1 MPRKLTRREAIQLS
15 LVVLAGWSAS
25 IVLQRTAPIG
35 QDMSSNA
42 TVQAVLNDSVS
53 PSYTPKIATLTL
65 VIFTDY
71 QCPACKFAN
80 PAMERAVAADGHVRV
95 VYKDWPIFGAL
106 SERAARVAI
115 ASARQNIYPRV
126 HHLLMSERRRL
137 DETVLHDVIQRAG
150 GDWNLMEKDLAE
162 RGTEID
168 RQLDLNRNEAFK
180 LGLGGTP
187 AFLAG
192 PILVLGAIDQQEFAE
207 AFALGRETQ
216 G

>member
-1 MPRKLTRREAIQLS
+1 MPRKLTRTEGIQLS

-25 IVLQRTAPIG
+25 MVLQRTAPIG
-35 QDMSSNA
+35 LDMSSNA
-42 TVQAVLNDSVS
+42 TVQAVLSDTVS
-53 PSYTPKIATLTL
+53 PSQEARSTTLTL
-65 VIFTDY
+65 VVFADY

-115 ASARQNIYPRV
+115 ASAKQNIYPAV
-126 HHLLMSERRRL
+126 HRILMGERRRL
-137 DETVLHDVIQRAG
+137 DEAVLRDSIERAG
-150 GDWNLMEKDLAE
+150 GDWTLIQRDLKEHAK
-162 RGTEID
+162 EID
-168 RQLDLNRNEAFK
+168 RQLALNRSEAFK
-180 LGLGGTP
+180 LGLAGTP

-192 PILVLGAIDQQEFAE
+192 PILVSGAIDEDEFAK
-207 AFALGRETQ
+207 AFALGRKTQ